1 MRQVW
6 AHFIGR
12 SPQVL
17 LDMPGKCLLPC
28 KTMRDPA
35 LVRAIEEAGGVAEL
49 ARKLSISS
57 QAVSQWDRVPAERAL
72 EVERATGGAV
82 TRHDLRPDLYPVEQD
97 AA

>member
-1 MRQVW
+1 
-6 AHFIGR
+6 
-12 SPQVL
+12 
-17 LDMPGKCLLPC
+17 
-28 KTMRDPA
+28 MRDPA
-35 LVRAIEEAGGVAEL
+35 LSRAIEEAGGVAEL